1 MIRHGP
7 MRVLPLRRMSL
18 LFEAVFEQLEVDLGA
33 VARDPKIVGQAAVV
47 AAIEIEAHQ
56 QQSQKCKTGCEGGH
70 RNCGLLGDRNC
81 RWLIEWQSRWLVE
94 WRCV

>member
-1 MIRHGP
+1 MVRHGP

-47 AAIEIEAHQ
+47 AAMEAHQ
-56 QQSQKCKTGCEGGH
+56 QQSQKCKTGREGGH

-81 RWLIEWQSRWLVE
+81 RWLVE
-94 WRCV
+94 WRCMWLGRAITWW

>member
-1 MIRHGP
+1 MVRHGP

-56 QQSQKCKTGCEGGH
+56 Q
-70 RNCGLLGDRNC
+70 
-81 RWLIEWQSRWLVE
+81 
-94 WRCV
+94 